1 MQTTA
6 STAPT
11 WYSTEQ
17 VSEAVSPDDA
27 RRLLE
32 NALTGGFDPAAD
44 PDRTSKPAGSGE
56 LLLMPATI
64 GDWSGI
70 KIVAVA
76 PDNPGHGLPRI
87 QATYLLMDSKTLTT
101 QAMLEGAM
109 LTELRTPAMSAVA
122 ADHLAPA
129 GPCTLMVFGTGPQA
143 WGHIEAMSRI
153 RPISQVLISARN
165 EQRIEDL
172 VQRTQQFGLPARA
185 ADPAEVAEAQII
197 VCATSAREP
206 LFDGSL
212 VQPGACVV
220 AMGSHEPGARELDA
234 QLMGRSLVIV
244 EDPATALREA
254 GDVIQAIAEGA
265 LDRDGFSTVS
275 QLVRGETP
283 RSTQQPNV
291 FKGTGMAWQDLVVA
305 VGVHEYFSSRA

>member
-6 STAPT
+6 NAAPT

-32 NALTGGFDPAAD
+32 NALINGFDPAAD

-64 GDWSGI
+64 GEWSGI

-76 PDNPGHGLPRI
+76 PDNPDHGLPRI

-109 LTELRTPAMSAVA
+109 LTGLRTPAMSAVA
-122 ADHLAPA
+122 ADHLAPT

-153 RPISQVLISARN
+153 RPITQVLISARN
-165 EQRIEDL
+165 KHRIEDL
-172 VQRTQQFGLPARA
+172 VQRIKQFGLEARA
-185 ADPAEVAEAQII
+185 AAPDEVAEAQII

-234 QLMGRSLVIV
+234 DLMGRSLVIV

-254 GDVIQAIAEGA
+254 GDVIQAIDEGT
-265 LDRDGFSTVS
+265 LSHDGFSTVS
-275 QLVRGETP
+275 QLVRGDIA
-283 RSTQQPNV
+283 RSTQRPNI

-305 VGVHEYFSSRA
+305 VGVHEHFSTQA

>member
-17 VSEAVSPDDA
+17 VREAVSPDDA

-32 NALTGGFDPAAD
+32 DALAGGFDPASD

-70 KIVAVA
+70 KVVSVA
-76 PDNPGHGLPRI
+76 PENPEHGLPRI
-87 QATYLLMDSKTLTT
+87 QAIYLLMDSKTLST
-101 QAMLEGAM
+101 QALLEGAM

-122 ADHLAPA
+122 ADPLAPA

-153 RPISQVLISARN
+153 RPISQVLVSARN

-172 VQRTQQFGLPARA
+172 VQRTKQFGLQARA
-185 ADPAEVAEAQII
+185 AAPAEVAQAQIV

-206 LFDGSL
+206 LFDGAL
-212 VQPGACVV
+212 IQPGACVV

-234 QLMGRSLVIV
+234 DLMGRSVVIV

-254 GDVIQAIAEGA
+254 GDVIQAIADGT
-265 LDRDGFSTVS
+265 LGRDGFSTVS
-275 QLVRGETP
+275 QLVKGDVA
-283 RSTQQPNV
+283 RSTQRPNI

-305 VGVHEYFSSRA
+305 VGVHEHFASRA